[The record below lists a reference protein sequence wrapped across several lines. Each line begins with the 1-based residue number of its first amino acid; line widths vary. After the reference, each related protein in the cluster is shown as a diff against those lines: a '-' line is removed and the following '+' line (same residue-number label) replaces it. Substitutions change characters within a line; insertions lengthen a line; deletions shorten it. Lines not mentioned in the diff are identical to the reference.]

1 MFHKNLK
8 LIITALLVGAAVWQF
23 IESSN
28 RKWYNVYTSGIYLC
42 ISIFQK

>member
-23 IESSN
+23 IESYIGN
-28 RKWYNVYTSGIYLC
+28 GIMFILLA
-42 ISIFQK
+42 SIFVFSVFQK

>member
-23 IESSN
+23 IESYIGN
-28 RKWYNVYTSGIYLC
+28 GIMFILLAGYLC